1 MTTRKLALLAAVS
14 SVALLGAPLSAQA
27 VIITLGSIA
36 DGISVQGGAPVA
48 GDVTVTIA
56 APIHGSTILTG
67 LVPPGTDVFG
77 NYTLGAV
84 TLQAGPNSAE
94 LYPVTSQT
102 VGGVPAP
109 ELFNYTDSLGDTLTG
124 AITWKNI
131 QDNTSNPKF
140 FGSMTV
146 TTAMGT
152 SAFVAAFPQNSS
164 SAIDF
169 TATTLVVGV
178 PPNQQA
184 RTLDQLVTNKES
196 TTVGVSS
203 GEVTPGPIVGAGLPG
218 LVAACGGL
226 IALARRRRKQAA

>member
-1 MTTRKLALLAAVS
+1 MTTTKLALLAAVS

-36 DGISVQGGAPVA
+36 DGITVQGGAPVA

-67 LVPPGTDVFG
+67 LVPPGVDVFG
-77 NYTLGAV
+77 SYTFGAV
-84 TLQAGPNSAE
+84 TIVAGPVANE
-94 LYPVTSQT
+94 LYPVTSQVP
-102 VGGVPAP
+102 VGAA
-109 ELFNYTDSLGDTLTG
+109 FTYTDSLGDSLTG
-124 AITWKNI
+124 AIAWKNI
-131 QDNTSNPKF
+131 QDNTPNPKF
-140 FGSMTV
+140 FGTMTV
-146 TTAMGT
+146 TAVGATSTA
-152 SAFVAAFPQNSS
+152 AFMAAFPVNSLS
-164 SAIDF
+164 NIDF
-169 TATTLVVGV
+169 TATTLLVGV

-196 TTVGVSS
+196 STVGVSS